1 LDRLLSFLQERG
13 FIMQNIKLWGSLV
26 AVAVVTGMA
35 GAASAQEVSTT
46 AGFQIGFGGGV
57 TGLTVSSAVSDTN
70 AYSSGVINSGGVFTE
85 AIASVFD
92 VSNLA
97 GKPFFT
103 NFGVNVNSF
112 AGDTV
117 EISFPGGTDLIVAP

>member
-1 LDRLLSFLQERG
+1 
-13 FIMQNIKLWGSLV
+13 MKNIKLWSSLV
-26 AVAVVTGMA
+26 TVAVVTGIA

-70 AYSSGVINSGGVFTE
+70 AYSSGVVNSGGVFTE
-85 AIASVFD
+85 AIASVLD
-92 VSNLA
+92 LSDLA
-97 GKPFFT
+97 GKPLFT
-103 NFGVNVNSF
+103 EFGGNVNSF

-117 EISFPGGTDLIVAP
+117 LIGFPSGPGLIIAP